1 MPFAITATIAGR
13 PTTLYPM
20 TRYDDNWLKSLLN
33 KPGYSQPAD
42 PVATGICHPQ
52 PKQDAQLL
60 PLGEDKDEERGTGS
74 VRVRI
79 TCFRAKLLDPDNC
92 AGAVKFLLD
101 ACRYDNLIPDDNP
114 ESITLEVCQVKVPKD
129 ERGTLIEITKL

>member
-1 MPFAITATIAGR
+1 
-13 PTTLYPM
+13 M
-20 TRYDDNWLKSLLN
+20 TRYDDNWLRSLIA
-33 KPGYSQPAD
+33 KPGYSLPAD
-42 PVATGICHPQ
+42 PMAKRVRDAE
-52 PKQDAQLL
+52 PKQDARLL
-60 PLGEDKDEERGTGS
+60 PLGEDNDEERGTGS

-114 ESITLEVCQVKVPKD
+114 ESITLEVCQVKVPKE
-129 ERGTLIEITKL
+129 ERGTLIEITKLP